1 MIDEHMWV
9 EPVVLSGELVRL
21 EPLAAEHI
29 PALSAVGLHEDLW
42 RWTVSAVRTAAE
54 MEAYVTTALRG
65 RDTGQVQP
73 FVTVAQATGEV
84 VGSTRYGN
92 IDPEHRRLEIGWT
105 WLTPGW
111 QRSGANIEAKLLM
124 LEHAFERLRCIRVEF
139 KTDALNEK
147 SRRALLGIGAKEEGT
162 LRQHMVVWDGR
173 LRDTVYYSVID
184 SEWPEVK
191 MRLRQ
196 KLESAKARQ

>member
-1 MIDEHMWV
+1 MPCARSRYQSVCPHANGKL
-9 EPVVLSGELVRL
+9 P
-21 EPLAAEHI
+21 EHI

-65 RDTGQVQP
+65 RDTGQVLP